1 MKPAAGWPLA
11 AVVFAAPWA
20 LGGTRPGA
28 QVALAAAVALAVGW
42 RAARGGE
49 WRWPAA
55 LWLPFVPAGWGLVQL
70 AAGITRDP
78 PATVVATLHQLA
90 FALVAVAAASAGPD
104 ERRRLRR
111 VIATSAA
118 AVAALGLA
126 QWMAGTD
133 RFFGLVAPLDRPAMA
148 GYFATFVNP
157 NTLAGFLVLGAAV
170 ALGWFVESGRRGA
183 LAAAALAAG
192 GAVLS
197 GSRGGQAALVLA
209 AAVFEALARR
219 GAGRG
224 VGLGALGFAVVGVG
238 AAALLLPDWG
248 ADPGLD
254 GRIAIGRASL
264 GCLADHWAAGAGR
277 GAFAFVFTACQQ
289 APLPGTVTHPETIG
303 LQLTVEWGI
312 PIALVALGGGV
323 AAGVLALRRAGAHP
337 GRWGLC
343 AGLVAVGAQQ
353 LVDFGFEAMGLSLPV
368 AAALGLALAD
378 GPARPR
384 AVPAVAAAL
393 LALGAIAGVRA
404 ARHSADADA
413 ARVLAA
419 TTPAAIEAAA
429 AAATARH
436 PADAHLAFIAATR
449 LAETGGRLDAIVR
462 HLDRAMAL
470 APVDGRPHLLAAR
483 VMRAADRD
491 AQAAAEYRRAFAEL
505 PWLRGPLVR
514 EVATLASPTQ
524 MAAATPPD
532 ARAPL
537 GEVLLAAGRA
547 ADARAAMEA
556 ALLVDPAEAV
566 AHRLRGRA
574 CLALGD
580 AACVAEAA
588 VWLESAGEAVAAHGL
603 RARAAL
609 AAGDRDGARAAVA
622 AAEASGDST
631 AALRL
636 RAEVAGAL
644 GELETA
650 RAAYDALWHR
660 VAARPIEAAAV
671 LAAWGRLEKHAGD
684 PERGRR
690 MLRQAAA
697 LDPQHAAEAAE

>member
-20 LGGTRPGA
+20 LGGTRPAA

-42 RAARGGE
+42 RFAAGGG
-49 WRWPAA
+49 WRWPAV
-55 LWLPFVPAGWGLVQL
+55 LWLPFVPAGWGVVQL

-78 PATVVATLHQLA
+78 PATVIATLHQLA
-90 FALVAVAAASAGPD
+90 FALVVIAAASVEPD

-118 AVAALGLA
+118 AVAALGLV
-126 QWMAGTD
+126 QWITGAD
-133 RFFGLVAPLDRPAMA
+133 RFFGLIAPLDRPALG

-183 LAAAALAAG
+183 LAAAVLAAG

-197 GSRGGQAALVLA
+197 GSRGGQVALVLA
-209 AAVFEALARR
+209 AAVFAALARR

-224 VGLGALGFAVVGVG
+224 VGLGALGFVALAVG
-238 AAALLLPDWG
+238 AAVVLLPDWG

-254 GRIAIGRASL
+254 GRVAIGRASL
-264 GCLADHWAAGAGR
+264 GCLAEHALGGSGR
-277 GAFAFVFTACQQ
+277 GTFAVVFTACQQ
-289 APLPGTVTHPETIG
+289 APLPGTVTHPETIA
-303 LQLTVEWGI
+303 LQLAIEWGV
-312 PIALVALGGGV
+312 PVALVALGGGL
-323 AAGVLALRRAGAHP
+323 AAGALALRRAGTHP

-378 GPARPR
+378 GPERPR

-393 LALGAIAGVRA
+393 LALGSIAGLWA
-404 ARHSADADA
+404 ARHTADADA

-429 AAATARH
+429 AEATARH
-436 PADAHLAFIAATR
+436 PADAHLQFVAAAR

-462 HLDRAMAL
+462 HLDRAMSL
-470 APVDGRPHLLAAR
+470 APVDGRPHRLAAR
-483 VMRAADRD
+483 VMRAAGRE

-505 PWLRGPLVR
+505 PWLRGALVR
-514 EVATLASPTQ
+514 EVATLAAPTQ
-524 MAAATPPD
+524 MAAATPPE
-532 ARAPL
+532 ARAAL

-547 ADARAAMEA
+547 GEARAAMEA
-556 ALLVDPAEAV
+556 ALLVDPGEAD

-574 CLALGD
+574 CLALAD
-580 AACVAEAA
+580 APCAAEAA
-588 VWLESAGEAVAAHGL
+588 AWLEAAGEAVAAHGL

-609 AAGDRDGARAAVA
+609 AAGDHDGARAAVA
-622 AAEASGDST
+622 AAEAAGDTT

-644 GELETA
+644 GELDVA
-650 RAAYDALWHR
+650 RAAYDALWRR
-660 VAARPIEAAAV
+660 VAARPAEAAAV

-697 LDPQHAAEAAE
+697 LDPQHAAEATE